1 MDVTPVALLQLLHS
15 YGANVDHVNR
25 MGDTA
30 LTLVSTYKQTQN
42 RDIQEFLLMHSNL
55 DALPLEN
62 LQRILDV
69 DIIRF

>member
-1 MDVTPVALLQLLHS
+1 MDVPPVALLQLLHK

-25 MGDTA
+25 MGDSA
-30 LTLVSTYKQTQN
+30 LTLVSTYQTQN

-62 LQRILDV
+62 LRKISNV
-69 DIIRF
+69 DFIRV